1 MREVK
6 FRRRQGSD
14 FCDGTAPRFD
24 VEFGRNKQRSRRTAA
39 KPNTGNVAAED
50 GIVPVINVMMAGVAR
65 RRDGAN
71 LKWSNPDDDVVFQN
85 ANAFRSDPGKF
96 PPQLFHLV
104 AVKTSRRGNQLSRI
118 DEMGRAARMHVDRR
132 AQLREPPGRAGVIE
146 MDVAEKDAPNVA
158 RIEPKFAEFV
168 RDVIEGRFRPG
179 VEKRQPIVRFER
191 GRCDDAGP
199 AEMLRIENVNHSS
212 PRGVKLGRGFF
223 GAVPRAVRGSY
234 LSMVSQCFWRTA

>member
-6 FRRRQGSD
+6 FRRREGSD

-24 VEFGRNKQRSRRTAA
+24 VEFGRNKRRSQRTAA
-39 KPNTGNVAAED
+39 KPNTGNIAAEH
-50 GIVPVINVMMAGVAR
+50 GIVPVINVMMAGVTR
-65 RRDGAN
+65 CCDRAN
-71 LKWSNPDDDVVFQN
+71 FEWGDADKFVVLQN
-85 ANAFRSDPGKF
+85 ADAFWSDPGKF
-96 PPQLFHLV
+96 SPQLFHLV

-132 AQLREPPGRAGVIE
+132 AQFREPPGRAGVIE
-146 MDVAEKDAPNVA
+146 MDMTEKDAPNVA
-158 RIEPKFAEFV
+158 RIEPKFAELV
-168 RDVIEGRFRPG
+168 RDIVEGRFRPG
-179 VEKRQPIVRFER
+179 IEKRQPIVRFER